1 MKALQYT
8 AYGDRPVVVEIP
20 EPVPGPGEVR
30 VRVAGAAL
38 NPLDVKIGA
47 GHVQEYF
54 PITLPSVV
62 GSDLAG
68 TVERLGPGVTGWSV
82 GDAVITRTDPTAGGA
97 VAEFAVVPA
106 TSLVPAPTGIPL
118 QVAAALA
125 TAAATAWQAVNEIAD
140 VRSGQKVLVH
150 GGGGGVGGFVIQLA
164 RRAGA
169 YVVTTASSAAADT
182 VRKLGA
188 DEFIDYTST
197 DFRTVV
203 SDVDVVIDSVGGQ
216 TEARSLDV
224 LKPGGLLVAL
234 SVPPDFDR
242 AAARGLRAEF
252 VFHASDTDRL
262 AKVVAVA
269 NEGLE
274 VVVDRAV
281 PLSSAADAFDYLA
294 EGHAKGKVIVQP

>member
-47 GHVQEYF
+47 GRVQEYF
-54 PITLPSVV
+54 PITFPSVV

-82 GDAVITRTDPTAGGA
+82 GDAVITRTDPAVGGA
-97 VAEFAVVPA
+97 VAEFAVVPT

-203 SDVDVVIDSVGGQ
+203 SGVDVVIDSVGGP

-224 LKPGGLLVAL
+224 LKPGGLLVSL

-242 AAARGLRAEF
+242 AAVRGLRAEF
-252 VFHASDTDRL
+252 LFHASDPDRL
-262 AKVVAVA
+262 ARVVAVA